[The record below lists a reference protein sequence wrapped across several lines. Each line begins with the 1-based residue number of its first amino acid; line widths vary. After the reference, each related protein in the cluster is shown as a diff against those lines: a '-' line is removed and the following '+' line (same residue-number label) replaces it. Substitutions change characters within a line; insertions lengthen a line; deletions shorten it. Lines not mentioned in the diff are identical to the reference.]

1 MRVGIPKLESGER
14 LPDYAGAG
22 VVNLMQSVAV
32 ECGAAGP
39 GYPPLGLTLPRAL
52 GEARNLVLLVIDG
65 MGDALLQAAGQGT
78 QLLAHR
84 AGMLTSVFPSTTA
97 TAVTT
102 LLTGLAPAQHGL
114 TGWHMYLAEAGSVL
128 AVLPLTRRVARP
140 ADREWPALPPP
151 QALFDQ
157 GGLFASVDRRSH
169 VVSPVAI
176 TGSAFNRFH
185 TERAIAHAYGVCG
198 ELFDCIADIARQG
211 VDRQYVYAYYDGLD
225 SLSHRVGAYGAAAAA
240 ELRELDAGFARL
252 LALLDGSDTTLLVTA
267 DHGFIDSPEAR
278 GIDLAQHPKLEAM
291 LTQPLCGEPRLAYCQ
306 VAPERQGAFETYVA
320 RTLGH
325 ATRCVRSDAL
335 LGAGW
340 FGPGTPNPR
349 LAGRIGSHTLVM
361 RENWTIRD
369 WLPGER
375 RYRQIGVHGGVSTRE
390 MQVPLIFAHC

>member
-1 MRVGIPKLESGER
+1 MRVGIPELEIGER

-32 ECGAAGP
+32 ACGAAGP
-39 GYPPLGLTLPRAL
+39 GYPPLGLALPRAL

-84 AGMLTSVFPSTTA
+84 AGTLTSVFPSTTA

-114 TGWHMYLAEAGSVL
+114 TGWHMYFAEAGSVL

-140 ADREWPALPPP
+140 VDREWPALPLLK
-151 QALFDQ
+151 ALFDQ
-157 GGLFASVDRRSH
+157 RGLFASLGRRSH
-169 VVSPVAI
+169 VVSPAAI
-176 TGSAFNRFH
+176 ADSAFNRFH
-185 TERAIAHAYGVCG
+185 TAGAIAHAYGVRG

-225 SLSHRVGAYGAAAAA
+225 SLSHRVGAYGEAAGA
-240 ELRELDAGFARL
+240 ELCELDAGFARL

-267 DHGFIDSPEAR
+267 DHGFIDSPETR

-306 VAPERQGAFETYVA
+306 VAAERQGAFEAYVA
-320 RTLGH
+320 RKLGH
-325 ATRCVRSDAL
+325 AARCVRSDAL
-335 LGAGW
+335 IGAGW

-349 LAGRIGSHTLVM
+349 LAGRVGSHTLVM